1 LAAESDGQAA
11 AKRGFGF
18 DALSNNVKGLLL
30 VAAAAASAATM
41 HNLIRYM
48 TVEQGF
54 HSFEVA
60 FFRNCMG
67 LIIFV
72 PVLARHGFGLFRTT
86 KLPWHLGR
94 AGINAGAML
103 CWFSALALI
112 PVGDATAVS
121 LVGPV
126 FVALL
131 AMMFLGEKVGVR
143 RWTGILIAVAGAAVV
158 VRPGVVDVNLG
169 SWLVLCSMALVS
181 GSKVIAKSLS
191 KYDTPTTIVAYVTL
205 LMTPITLVPA
215 LFVWQWPTLSQ
226 LPWLIAIGLLGTT
239 GHLLFTN
246 AYRLADVSLVDPA
259 SFMRMVWAALI
270 SYVVFDEFPDTWTW
284 AGAAIIVVGTTW
296 MATQGRG
303 HDRDV
308 KRMPGAPVD

>member
-1 LAAESDGQAA
+1 MADLPGSAASL
-11 AKRGFGF
+11 RRRLGFT
-18 DALSNNVKGLLL
+18 ALPNNVKGVLL

-41 HNLIRYM
+41 HNIIRYM
-48 TVEQGF
+48 TVEHGF

-60 FFRNCMG
+60 FFRNFMG
-67 LIIFV
+67 LIIFI
-72 PVLARHGFGLFRTT
+72 PVIARHGFGLMRTQ

-94 AGINAGAML
+94 AVINAAAML

-121 LVGPV
+121 LIGPV

-131 AMMFLGEKVGVR
+131 AMLVLGEKVGAR
-143 RWTGILIAVAGAAVV
+143 RWTGILIAVAGACVV
-158 VRPGVVDVNLG
+158 VRPGFVDVNLG
-169 SWLVLCSMALVS
+169 TWLVLTSMVLVS
-181 GSKVIAKSLS
+181 GSKIIAKWLS
-191 KYDTPTTIVAYVTL
+191 QVDSPTTIVAYVTL

-215 LFVWQWPTLSQ
+215 LFVWQWPTLTQ
-226 LPWLIAIGLLGTT
+226 LPWLVAIGLLGTT

-270 SYVVFDEFPDTWTW
+270 GYFVFAEFPDIWTW
-284 AGAAIIVVGTTW
+284 AGSAVIVVGTTW
-296 MATQGRG
+296 MATRGR
-303 HDRDV
+303 DRDT
-308 KRMPGAPVD
+308 KRMPGEPVD

>member
-1 LAAESDGQAA
+1 MGLASG
-11 AKRGFGF
+11 G
-18 DALSNNVKGLLL
+18 DAPPRRRFNLDAIPNNVKGVLL

-41 HNLIRYM
+41 HNIIRYM
-48 TVEQGF
+48 TVDQGF

-60 FFRNCMG
+60 FFRNAMG

-72 PVLARHGFGLFRTT
+72 PVLFRHGFSLFRTT
-86 KLPWHLGR
+86 RLPWHLGR
-94 AGINAGAML
+94 SAVNATAML

-121 LVGPV
+121 LIGPV
-126 FVALL
+126 FVAIL
-131 AMMFLGEKVGVR
+131 AMIFLGEKVGVR
-143 RWTGILIAVAGAAVV
+143 RWVGILVAVAGAAVV

-169 SWLVLCSMALVS
+169 TWLVLISMVLVS
-181 GSKVIAKSLS
+181 GSKAIAKWLS
-191 KYDTPTTIVAYVTL
+191 QYDTPTTIVAYVTL

-215 LFVWQWPTLSQ
+215 LFVWQWPTLAQ
-226 LPWLIAIGLLGTT
+226 LPWLVAIGLLGTT

-270 SYVVFDEFPDTWTW
+270 SYFVFDEFPDAYTWT
-284 AGAAIIVVGTTW
+284 GAAIIVIGTTW
-296 MATQGRG
+296 MATRGRS
-303 HDRDV
+303 DRDV
-308 KRMPGAPVD
+308 KRMPGQPVD